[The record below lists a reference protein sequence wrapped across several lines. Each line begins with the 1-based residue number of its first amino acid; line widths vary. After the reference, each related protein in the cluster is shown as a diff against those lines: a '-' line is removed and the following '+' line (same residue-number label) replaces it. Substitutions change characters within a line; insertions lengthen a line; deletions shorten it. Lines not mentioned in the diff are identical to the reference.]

1 MSAIQTR
8 TPRPLPGIWSGVGGL
23 AAIAHLSAVAML
35 AMAAPSGPWPFNG
48 GASFAEGPQF
58 AKAATINVIYPYY
71 LSPLRMTH
79 NYRFQSNNVALTGI
93 YLEVRLKDEFGNVTK
108 TLKFPDDKANF
119 WVRHRHKLLA
129 QALGEDQPAQN
140 EGTERIGPAGN
151 VVKRLPTKEIWE
163 PDARGVL
170 HLTHVERVPTDRDV
184 FRPSPSAKVLAQ
196 SYLRF
201 LCNEHMAVSAE
212 LIRHSR
218 QAVMPMILFMPDAPD
233 PQAFHELESN
243 FGEYRREK

>member
-1 MSAIQTR
+1 MLSI
-8 TPRPLPGIWSGVGGL
+8 IGGL

-58 AKAATINVIYPYY
+58 AKAATINVAYPYY

-79 NYRFQSNNVALTGI
+79 NYRFQTNNVAVTGI
-93 YLEVRLKDEFGNVTK
+93 FLEVRLKDEFGNVTK
-108 TLKFPDDKANF
+108 TLKLPDEKANY
-119 WVRHRHKLLA
+119 WVRHRQKLLA

-151 VVKRLPTKEIWE
+151 LVKRLPTKEIWE

-170 HLTHVERVPTDRDV
+170 YLKDVERVPNDREV
-184 FRPSPSAKVLAQ
+184 YRPSPTAKVLAK
-196 SYLRF
+196 SYMRY
-201 LCNEHMAVSAE
+201 LCNEHNAASAE
-212 LIRHSR
+212 LIRYSR
-218 QAVMPMILFMPDAPD
+218 QAVMPMILFMPDAPN